1 LRGYRSILS
10 GVNVCTPQNSTGRP
24 QPFPTPP
31 PFLLL
36 PTRATPGPG
45 PFLWVCASKHFSGE
59 TAAIRPSPT
68 PFPEDKTSSP
78 LPCQLASLLDAPIQ
92 ILSHMPLRR
101 LHIYYTQDE
110 IPSIS
115 LPMVLSI
122 IPHAPPK
129 LNVALPKALLLSSS
143 RLKDERWRL
152 VFFVPSSIL
161 CLLHTGACAHTAQR
175 STPATPRPSSDASHR
190 PPTATLRTP
199 TRTLRSVVVV
209 AHSILNPTSRGLSSK
224 GKVALLATCLACRAY
239 VRTVTCAV
247 SHPIPYIH
255 TPLLQHTHTH
265 THTSS
270 HCNAA
275 AAMLPWQVVEL
286 SFPSSPCICGLYAA
300 ISTCSAVSCTLV
312 SRLGSRPSHRVVA
325 VIGRSPQ
332 VLGPTSRICA
342 RICSICLGN
351 L

>member
-1 LRGYRSILS
+1 M
-10 GVNVCTPQNSTGRP
+10 
-24 QPFPTPP
+24 PP
-31 PFLLL
+31 
-36 PTRATPGPG
+36 
-45 PFLWVCASKHFSGE
+45 
-59 TAAIRPSPT
+59 
-68 PFPEDKTSSP
+68 
-78 LPCQLASLLDAPIQ
+78 
-92 ILSHMPLRR
+92 RR

-265 THTSS
+265 THILALQCRCCYATMAGCRIEFPFITLHLWFICGNIHLLGCQLYSGEPSRLEAITPCRSS
-270 HCNAA
+270 DRTKPPSSGSDQSHMCSHLFHQPRKFITLHDAKRP
-275 AAMLPWQVVEL
+275 MLPHNSRQSGIFLHRGIEA
-286 SFPSSPCICGLYAA
+286 PTPCGCIDCTEVPGQWFSRKLMLCR
-300 ISTCSAVSCTLV
+300 ITLCVSCSDRNSCVDVEPSLCH
-312 SRLGSRPSHRVVA
+312 SRPM
-325 VIGRSPQ
+325 
-332 VLGPTSRICA
+332 L
-342 RICSICLGN
+342 
-351 L
+351 